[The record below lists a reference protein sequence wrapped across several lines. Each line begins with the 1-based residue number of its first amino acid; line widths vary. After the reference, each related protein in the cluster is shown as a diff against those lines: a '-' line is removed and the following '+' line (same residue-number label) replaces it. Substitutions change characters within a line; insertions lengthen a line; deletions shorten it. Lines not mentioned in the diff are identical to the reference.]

1 MRILTVIG
9 ARPQFIKA
17 AMVSKKI
24 LGTEGIEEIILH
36 TGQHFD
42 ERMSSIFFEELQIPK
57 PHYNL
62 GINQM
67 NHGAM
72 TGRMIEEIEK
82 VIIKENPDWVLVYGD
97 TNSTLAGA
105 IASKKLHVKLAHVE
119 AGLRSFNMKM
129 PEEINRILTDRVSD
143 LLLCP
148 TENSVKNLVNEGFG
162 NFDCKII
169 NVGDVMLD
177 ATNFYFNLAENIS
190 NIIGRLEL
198 SKPYILCTI
207 HREENTADKRRFN
220 EIIQSL
226 EILSQKWSIVCP
238 LHPRTK
244 NILGDINKSSE
255 IIFIEPVGY
264 LDMQMLL
271 GHCDFVM
278 TDSGGL
284 QKEAFFHG
292 KKCFTLRD
300 ETEWTEL
307 VDCGANEVV
316 GAKKERIIG
325 AVEKMNYSIDQDF
338 SSYNFYGK
346 GDAGKKI
353 IDVFL
358 EQF

>member
-1 MRILTVIG
+1 MRIVTVIG

-17 AMVSKKI
+17 AMVSKKV
-24 LGTEGIEEIILH
+24 LGTEGMEEIILH

-82 VIIKENPDWVLVYGD
+82 ILIKENPDWVLVYGD

-105 IASKKLHVKLAHVE
+105 IASKKLHIKLAHVE

-129 PEEINRILTDRVSD
+129 PEELNRILTDRVSD

-177 ATNFYFNLAENIS
+177 ASLYYSKIAEENS
-190 NIIGRLEL
+190 TVLQYLEIEE
-198 SKPYILCTI
+198 PFILCTV
-207 HREENTADKRRFN
+207 HRAENTSDDRKLT
-220 EIIQSL
+220 EIFESL
-226 EILSQKWSIVCP
+226 EQLSLDIGVVCP

-244 NILGDINKSSE
+244 NMLKKEYQGINFIDPLGY
-255 IIFIEPVGY
+255 V
-264 LDMQMLL
+264 DMQHLL
-271 GHCDFVM
+271 SHCDFVM

-284 QKEAFFHG
+284 QKEAFFHQ

-300 ETEWTEL
+300 ETEWVEL
-307 VDCGANEVV
+307 VACNANEIV
-316 GAKKERIIG
+316 GSDM
-325 AVEKMNYSIDQDF
+325 EKIMASLDRFRSQVNWEF
-338 SSYNFYGK
+338 PNYNFYGD
-346 GDAGKKI
+346 GNASEKI
-353 IDVFL
+353 ISALMGDN
-358 EQF
+358 